1 MFRAISGHRV
11 IDATFPRKR
20 RAATRI
26 YRYRRTPPVHL
37 DVPPVCRHGIVRL
50 IPWNRH
56 VISWPGRLP
65 AARRVA
71 HANVPLMSLV
81 LLRPPPRPFLLA
93 RPATSFQRAIVMRD
107 MAGNVA
113 LYNHVRFYLN
123 TVEVKIDTVSRI
135 FFSLGVKK
143 TREREREK
151 ERNIE
156 IIV

>member
-1 MFRAISGHRV
+1 
-11 IDATFPRKR
+11 
-20 RAATRI
+20 
-26 YRYRRTPPVHL
+26 
-37 DVPPVCRHGIVRL
+37 
-50 IPWNRH
+50 
-56 VISWPGRLP
+56 
-65 AARRVA
+65 
-71 HANVPLMSLV
+71 
-81 LLRPPPRPFLLA
+81 
-93 RPATSFQRAIVMRD
+93 MRD